1 MAAMDHQ
8 ADLDL
13 ALRLANAADAVSV
26 PRFRAAD
33 LQVETKPDMTPVS
46 EADRAAEQAIRK
58 ILKKER
64 PHDGIVGEEFGTSGE
79 AARRWIL
86 DPIDGS
92 KNYVRGIPVWGAL
105 IALEQDGD
113 IVVGVVSAPAIAHR
127 WWAARGLGAFRNGD
141 PIRVSAVAE
150 LSDAQLSY
158 NAQTACEEAGIG
170 SEALALA
177 RACWRTR
184 GYGDFWSH
192 CLVAEG
198 AVDVSLEPIAAV
210 WDLAPLKVIVQEAG
224 GRFTDIAG
232 VERID
237 GGNAL
242 VSNGLLHDQALEIL
256 KGGDT

>member
-1 MAAMDHQ
+1 MAPVDHQ

-13 ALRLANAADAVSV
+13 ALRLADAADAVSL

-33 LQVETKPDMTPVS
+33 LLVETKPDMTPVT
-46 EADRAAEQAIRK
+46 EADKAAERAIRQ
-58 ILKKER
+58 ILQKER
-64 PHDGIVGEEFGTSGE
+64 PDNGIVGEEFGTSGKT
-79 AARRWIL
+79 ARRWIL
-86 DPIDGS
+86 DPIDGTES
-92 KNYVRGIPVWGAL
+92 YVRGIPVWGAL
-105 IALEQDGD
+105 IALEQEGD

-150 LSDAQLSY
+150 LCDAQLSY
-158 NAQTACEEAGIG
+158 NALTTCEEAGFG
-170 SEALALA
+170 PQALALA
-177 RACWRTR
+177 RACRRTR

-198 AVDVSLEPIAAV
+198 AVDVSVEPIAAV
-210 WDLAPLKVIVQEAG
+210 WDLAPLKVIVEEAG

-256 KGGDT
+256 NANAT